1 MLTKKT
7 VLVLGAGASQP
18 FQFPVGSELSRE
30 LVDALQPGR
39 QQFDELRMAGFAA
52 EQIEQF
58 RMSFYRSGTGSVDAF
73 LEHATGFI
81 DVGKAAL
88 ALLLI
93 RRENPDEVF
102 RYGSHNWLRILFE
115 NLYRHLRGVRKNSS
129 VKRWFESSAFL
140 EIGRSES
147 ARRKIRRCVPC
158 RQCHRRFGQCEQSS
172 PLH

>member
-1 MLTKKT
+1 
-7 VLVLGAGASQP
+7 
-18 FQFPVGSELSRE
+18 
-30 LVDALQPGR
+30 
-39 QQFDELRMAGFAA
+39 
-52 EQIEQF
+52 
-58 RMSFYRSGTGSVDAF
+58 MSFYRSGTGSVDAF
-73 LEHATGFI
+73 LEHATEFI

-115 NLYRHLRGVRKNSS
+115 NLVTDTFEEFGKNSS